1 MTTKI
6 DLHEDTE
13 ALLASHA
20 ALTGLTVGDLINR
33 LLSAHVAELHEL
45 LALADTFPELREQ
58 SANLLQSFGPEPLM
72 EGIKRLAPPS
82 YLTLAERFERDLW
95 GALEPVQTTIQ

>member
-6 DLHEDTE
+6 DLHEDMD

-20 ALTGLTVGDLINR
+20 ARTRLTIGDIINR
-33 LLSAHVAELHEL
+33 ILSAHTAELHEL
-45 LALADTFPELREQ
+45 LALADTYPELSQQ

-72 EGIKRLAPPS
+72 DGIKRIAPPG
-82 YLTLAERFERDLW
+82 YLTLAERFERDLCF
-95 GALEPVQTTIQ
+95 ALEPVQSASQ